1 MGMKKV
7 LALLMSIIMV
17 MSLLA
22 GCGSSA
28 PEDKAEAPADNGV
41 EAPAAPAE
49 DALDT
54 SEFVELK
61 MYLVGDKPEG
71 YDDIVAAANEILK
84 EKVNATISVDWLS
97 WAEHGTKYS
106 LLFSGG
112 EEFDMIYTASS
123 WCHFEQTVGLGGFVA
138 LDEAMIQTYCP
149 DVWATLPQVAWD
161 QATINGSIY
170 MIPANFIEVTPDVVA
185 IRGDLMAQFG
195 YDDITSYDELISFY
209 KDCAANGVYGNAVGA
224 GSLYYL
230 WHQSEGY
237 RVTSGAPDNG
247 QLVLFHATDAG
258 DVELRYIAED
268 DGFVEYCRQM
278 KALADAN
285 CWPSDVLSA
294 TSDRQDGLLS
304 GRGASMV
311 WNAGTC
317 LTYANQANAEH
328 PDWNINIYNIMPDIK
343 YTATK
348 YNNGGMGFNVMGK
361 NLERSLMVYN
371 LLATDQELQDLFQLG
386 IKGTHWN
393 DAGEGQY
400 EVVEG
405 NAYNPSNIWAW
416 RNLNIMKKQY
426 QSNPTAADTKVN
438 ELNEFFL
445 NNVKDPHPLDN
456 FSFDPTNVSTQFAA
470 VEAVTTT
477 YFDPLVNGLV
487 DDVDKWIADFRA
499 ALDAAGVQDLL
510 NEMQSQVDAFLAAQ

>member
-1 MGMKKV
+1 MKMGMKKV
-7 LALLMSIIMV
+7 LALLLSIIMV
-17 MSLLA
+17 MSLA
-22 GCGSSA
+22 ACGGSSA
-28 PEDKAEAPADNGV
+28 PAADAPAANAG
-41 EAPAAPAE
+41 EAAAPAE

-71 YDDIVAAANEILK
+71 YEDVLAAANEILK

-112 EEFDMIYTASS
+112 EDFDMIYTASG

-138 LDEAMIQTYCP
+138 LDESMIQTYCP

-161 QATINGSIY
+161 QASINGSIY

-185 IRGDLMAQFG
+185 IRGDLMEQFG
-195 YDDITSYDELISFY
+195 YDDIASYDELISFY
-209 KDCAANGVYGNAVGA
+209 EDCAANGVYGNAVGA
-224 GSLYYL
+224 GSIYYL

-237 RVTSGAPDNG
+237 RVLAGAPDNG
-247 QLVLFHATDAG
+247 QLVIYHATDAS
-258 DVELRYIAED
+258 DVELRYIAD
-268 DGFVEYCRQM
+268 DEGFVEYCRQM
-278 KALADAN
+278 KALADAG

-294 TSDRQDGLLS
+294 TADRQDGLLS

-343 YTATK
+343 YSATK

-371 LLATDQELQDLFQLG
+371 LLATDQELQDIFQLG
-386 IKGTHWN
+386 LPGVQWK

-400 EVVEG
+400 EVVG
-405 NAYNPSNIWAW
+405 TAYNPSNIRAW
-416 RNLNIMKKQY
+416 RNLNLMKKQY

-438 ELNEFFL
+438 ELNEYFL

-456 FSFDPTNVSTQFAA
+456 FNFDTTNVSTEFAA

-499 ALDAAGVQDLL
+499 ALDAAGVQTLL
-510 NEMQSQVDAFLAAQ
+510 DEMQSQVDAFLAAQ